1 MLGAYLEIAERVFM
15 RAAQKVAA
23 VALGIGLAGTI
34 YGIVRAGEAASAATT
49 KVKKAASGQLVD
61 QTALLNAH
69 QLAQLADSDDEKA
82 IAEAALKKGDQEL
95 DLAFDI
101 ALRNADAHPV
111 ALSEEA
117 KKIQLRLQQ
126 AQKVRDS
133 LQAQVTQLMAEV
145 AKATGD
151 KKQSLSDQLDIA
163 KSSLDL
169 ANNEVEEESGDLDDA
184 GGNQRARIEQLKQ
197 SHESAEKTIL
207 EVKFPQPA
215 AEQFGLV
222 HRYQQWSA
230 QRQKMQLLIKAKA
243 DADTAATAAMMQH
256 IELAEQ
262 IENEKKNSPDLAAH
276 SSAAAATGTSDEAAN
291 AAAQNV
297 RKARSHEESKATLA
311 LTKAIAD
318 DQHNLSSLDKRGSN
332 ERELSDLYSQWMTL
346 VSAREGEV
354 MKRML
359 IGVAIVLALLLIV
372 LFFDSWL
379 EKLLGTMKLDRRRVQ
394 TLRAVAR
401 VTLQVVSVLMV
412 LLVIMGPPTQLGT
425 FIGLATAGLTVALK
439 DFIVGFIGWFVLM
452 GKNGIRLGDWVEIN
466 GVTGEV
472 VEIGMFHTVLLETG
486 NWTDSGHP
494 TGRRVT
500 FTNSYA
506 IEGHYFNFSTSGQW
520 LWDELQVTIPEG
532 RDPFPL
538 VEAIQKKVLE
548 ATQDS
553 AEQAERE
560 WQRAA
565 GSRELSSI
573 SAIPAIN
580 MRPAA
585 AGIEVQV
592 RYVTRANE
600 RYQLRTKLYQT
611 LVELLGRRGLQTPL
625 PATPDAKAD

>member
-1 MLGAYLEIAERVFM
+1 MRAVQKIAATALVIGLGA
-15 RAAQKVAA
+15 
-23 VALGIGLAGTI
+23 TS
-34 YGIVRAGEAASAATT
+34 YGIFRAGEAAAAATT
-49 KVKKAASGQLVD
+49 RVKKAASSQLVD
-61 QTALLNAH
+61 QMALANAH
-69 QLAQLADSDDEKA
+69 QLAELADTTDEQE
-82 IAEAALKKGDQEL
+82 IAKQALTLGDREL

-111 ALSEEA
+111 ALSAEA
-117 KKIQLRLQQ
+117 KTIQARLQK
-126 AQKVRDS
+126 AQKVEES
-133 LQAQVTQLMAEV
+133 LQAQVTQLTAEV
-145 AKATGD
+145 AKVTGD
-151 KKQSLSDQLDIA
+151 QKQAVSDQLDIA

-169 ANNEVEEESGDLDDA
+169 ANNEVEDASNDLDDA
-184 GGNQRARIEQLKQ
+184 GGNQRGRITQLKQ
-197 SHESAEKTIL
+197 VHESAEKTIL
-207 EVKFPQPA
+207 EVKYPQPA
-215 AEQFGLV
+215 TEQLGLI

-230 QRQKMQLLIKAKA
+230 LRQKRQLLIKAKA

-256 IELAEQ
+256 NELAEQ

-276 SSAAAATGTSDEAAN
+276 SSSTDGTAASDEAAN

-297 RKARSHEESKATLA
+297 RKARSHAESKAALT

-332 ERELSDLYSQWMTL
+332 ERELSDLYSQWMSL
-346 VSAREGEV
+346 VSAREGNIV
-354 MKRML
+354 KRML
-359 IGVAIVLALLLIV
+359 IGVAIILVLLLIAI
-372 LFFDSWL
+372 FFDSWL

-401 VTLQVVSVLMV
+401 VSLQVVSVLLV

-452 GKNGIRLGDWVEIN
+452 GRNGIRLGDWVEIN

-573 SAIPAIN
+573 SAVPAIN

-611 LVELLGRRGLQTPL
+611 LVEVLGSRGSRIL
-625 PATPDAKAD
+625 PKENPT

>member
-1 MLGAYLEIAERVFM
+1 MRV
-15 RAAQKVAA
+15 AQKIAA
-23 VALGIGLAGTI
+23 IALVIGLGGTI

-49 KVKKAASGQLVD
+49 KSKKVAAGQLVD
-61 QTALLNAH
+61 QTALANAH
-69 QLAQLADSDDEKA
+69 QLAELADSTDEQEVAKQ
-82 IAEAALKKGDQEL
+82 ALTLGDREL

-111 ALSEEA
+111 ALSVEA
-117 KKIQLRLQQ
+117 KTIQARLQQ
-126 AQKVRDS
+126 SQKVQQS
-133 LQAQVTQLMAEV
+133 LQAQVTQLTAEV

-151 KKQSLSDQLDIA
+151 SKQAVQDQLDIA

-169 ANNEVEEESGDLDDA
+169 ADNEVEDAENDLADA
-184 GGNQRARIEQLKQ
+184 GGNQRGRIAQLKQ
-197 SHESAEKTIL
+197 SHESAEKAITD
-207 EVKFPQPA
+207 VKYPQPA
-215 AEQFGLV
+215 PEQLGLI

-230 QRQKMQLLIKAKA
+230 LRQKMQLLIKAKA
-243 DADTAATAAMMQH
+243 DADTASAALMMQH
-256 IELAEQ
+256 NELAEQ

-276 SSAAAATGTSDEAAN
+276 SSAADGTAASDNAAN

-297 RKARSHEESKATLA
+297 RKARSHEESKAA
-311 LTKAIAD
+311 LKVTKAIAD
-318 DQHNLSSLDKRGSN
+318 DQHNLSSFDKRGSN
-332 ERELSDLYSQWMTL
+332 ERELSDLYSQWMGL
-346 VSAREGEV
+346 VSAREGNI

-359 IGVAIVLALLLIV
+359 IGVAIILVLLLIAI
-372 LFFDSWL
+372 FFDSWL

-401 VTLQVVSVLMV
+401 VTLQVVSVLLV

-452 GKNGIRLGDWVEIN
+452 GRNGIRLGDWVEIN

-565 GSRELSSI
+565 GSRDLSSI
-573 SAIPAIN
+573 SAVPAIN
-580 MRPAA
+580 MRPAP

-625 PATPDAKAD
+625 PAIPDAKAD

>member
-1 MLGAYLEIAERVFM
+1 MFGAYLGFNEEGVMRV
-15 RAAQKVAA
+15 AQKIAA
-23 VALGIGLAGTI
+23 VALVTGLGATI
-34 YGIVRAGEAASAATT
+34 YGIVRTGESASAAT
-49 KVKKAASGQLVD
+49 KKASKVAAGQLVD
-61 QTALLNAH
+61 QTALANASK
-69 QLAQLADSDDEKA
+69 LAQLADTPDEQQ
-82 IAEAALKKGDQEL
+82 IAKEVLTLGDREL

-111 ALSEEA
+111 ALSAEA
-117 KKIQLRLQQ
+117 KAIQASLQK
-126 AQKVRDS
+126 AQKLQES
-133 LQAQVTQLMAEV
+133 LQVQVAQLTAEMS
-145 AKATGD
+145 KATGD
-151 KKQSLSDQLDIA
+151 KKQSLNDQLDLA
-163 KSSLDL
+163 KSSFDL
-169 ANNEVEEESGDLDDA
+169 ATNEVEEAAGDLNDA
-184 GGNQRARIEQLKQ
+184 GGNQRGRIEQLKQ
-197 SHESAEKTIL
+197 SHESAEKAITD
-207 EVKFPQPA
+207 VKFPEPA
-215 AEQFGLV
+215 AEQLGLV

-230 QRQKMQLLIKAKA
+230 LRQKMQLLAKAKA

-256 IELAEQ
+256 IELAAQ

-276 SSAAAATGTSDEAAN
+276 SSGNGATTSDEAAN

-297 RKARSHEESKATLA
+297 RKMRSHEESKATLT

-318 DQHNLSSLDKRGSN
+318 DQHNLASLDKRGSN
-332 ERELSDLYSQWMTL
+332 ERELSDLYLQWMGL
-346 VSAREGEV
+346 VFARESNV
-354 MKRML
+354 IKRML
-359 IGVAIVLALLLIV
+359 IGVAIVLALLLIAI
-372 LFFDSWL
+372 FFDSWL
-379 EKLLGTMKLDRRRVQ
+379 EKLLGTMKLDRRQVQ
-394 TLRAVAR
+394 TLRAVTR
-401 VTLQVVSVLMV
+401 VALQVVSVLLI

-439 DFIVGFIGWFVLM
+439 DFIVGFLGWFVLM

-532 RDPFPL
+532 RDPFAL
-538 VEAIQKKVLE
+538 VEAIQQKVLE
-548 ATQDS
+548 ATQNS

-560 WQRAA
+560 WQHAA

-573 SAIPAIN
+573 SAVPAIN
-580 MRPAA
+580 MRPAP

-600 RYQLRTKLYQT
+600 RYQLRTKLYQA
-611 LVELLGRRGLQTPL
+611 LVELLGRSSARIL
-625 PATPDAKAD
+625 PKESST

>member
-1 MLGAYLEIAERVFM
+1 M
-15 RAAQKVAA
+15 RAAQKLAA
-23 VALGIGLAGTI
+23 VALTAGLAAAI
-34 YGIVRAGEAASAATT
+34 YGIVRAGESASAAT
-49 KVKKAASGQLVD
+49 KKAKKAAGQLVD
-61 QTALLNAH
+61 QTALANAS
-69 QLAQLADSDDEKA
+69 QLAQLADTPEEQEIAKA
-82 IAEAALKKGDQEL
+82 VLTLGDREL

-111 ALSEEA
+111 MLSEEA
-117 KKIQLRLQQ
+117 KAIQTRLQK
-126 AQKVRDS
+126 AQKVQQS
-133 LQAQVTQLMAEV
+133 LQVQVAQLAAEV

-151 KKQSLSDQLDIA
+151 KKDSLNDQLDLA

-169 ANNEVEEESGDLDDA
+169 AVNEVEDATGDLDEA
-184 GGNQRARIEQLKQ
+184 GGNQRGRITQLKQ
-197 SHESAEKTIL
+197 AHESAEKVIT
-207 EVKFPQPA
+207 EAKFPQPA
-215 AEQFGLV
+215 PEQFGLI
-222 HRYQQWSA
+222 HRFQQWSA
-230 QRQKMQLLIKAKA
+230 LRQKKLALEKAKA
-243 DADTAATAAMMQH
+243 DADSGAIAAASQH
-256 IELAEQ
+256 NSLAGQ
-262 IENEKKNSPDLAAH
+262 IETEKRNSPDLAAH
-276 SSAAAATGTSDEAAN
+276 SGHNDSVSAGDAAN

-297 RKARSHEESKATLA
+297 RKARSHEESKAALT

-318 DQHNLSSLDKRGSN
+318 DQHNLSSLDKRASN
-332 ERELSDLYSQWMTL
+332 EKELSDLYGQWVGL
-346 VSAREGEV
+346 VSARQSEIV
-354 MKRML
+354 KRML
-359 IGVAIVLALLLIV
+359 IGVAIILVLLLIAI
-372 LFFDSWL
+372 FFDSWL
-379 EKLLGTMKLDRRRVQ
+379 EKLLGTLKLDRRRVQ

-401 VTLQVVSVLMV
+401 VALQVVSVLMV

-439 DFIVGFIGWFVLM
+439 DFIVGFLGWFVLM

-520 LWDELQVTIPEG
+520 LWDELQVTIPES

-548 ATQDS
+548 ATQNS
-553 AEQAERE
+553 AEQAELE

-565 GSRELSSI
+565 GSRGLSSI
-573 SAIPAIN
+573 SAAPAIS
-580 MRPAA
+580 MRPAPT
-585 AGIEVQV
+585 GIEVQV

-600 RYQLRTKLYQT
+600 RYQLRTKLYQA
-611 LVELLGRRGLQTPL
+611 LVELLGRGSARILPKETP
-625 PATPDAKAD
+625 T

>member
-1 MLGAYLEIAERVFM
+1 M
-15 RAAQKVAA
+15 RAGQKIAA
-23 VALGIGLAGTI
+23 TALAIGLGGTI
-34 YGIVRAGEAASAATT
+34 YGIVRAEEAASAATT
-49 KVKKAASGQLVD
+49 KAKKTAAGQFVD
-61 QTALLNAH
+61 QSALATAM
-69 QLAQLADSDDEKA
+69 QLAQLADTPEEQE
-82 IAEAALKKGDQEL
+82 IVRQALKLGDHEL

-101 ALRNADAHPV
+101 ALRNADAHPP
-111 ALSEEA
+111 ALTEEA
-117 KKIQLRLQQ
+117 KEIQVRLQN
-126 AQKVRDS
+126 AQKVQQS
-133 LQAQVTQLMAEV
+133 LQAQVAQLAAEFS
-145 AKATGD
+145 KASGD
-151 KKQSLSDQLDIA
+151 KKEALQDQLDLA

-169 ANNEVEEESGDLDDA
+169 ADNEVEDAQNDLADA
-184 GGNQRARIEQLKQ
+184 GGNRRALITQLKQ
-197 SHESAEKTIL
+197 SHEEASKGVDAG
-207 EVKFPQPA
+207 VKFPQPA
-215 AEQFGLV
+215 PEQFGLI

-230 QRQKMQLLIKAKA
+230 LRQRMKLLIKAKA
-243 DADTAATAAMMQH
+243 EADAAAVAAMMQH
-256 IELAEQ
+256 NELARQ
-262 IENEKKNSPDLAAH
+262 IDNEKKNSPDLAAH
-276 SSAAAATGTSDEAAN
+276 STSGDAGTADDAAN

-297 RKARSHEESKATLA
+297 RKTRSHAESKAALK
-311 LTKAIAD
+311 LTKGIAE

-332 ERELSDLYSQWMTL
+332 ERELSDLYSRWMGL
-346 VSAREGEV
+346 VSAREGNIV
-354 MKRML
+354 KRVL
-359 IGVAIVLALLLIV
+359 IGVAIILVLLLIV
-372 LFFDSWL
+372 IFFDSWL

-401 VTLQVVSVLMV
+401 VSLQVVSVLLV

-538 VEAIQKKVLE
+538 VEAIQKKVVE

-565 GSRELSSI
+565 GSQELSSI
-573 SAIPAIN
+573 SAVPAIN
-580 MRPAA
+580 MRPAPT
-585 AGIEVQV
+585 GIEVQV
-592 RYVTRANE
+592 RYVTRASE

-625 PATPDAKAD
+625 PAIPDAKAD

>member
-1 MLGAYLEIAERVFM
+1 M
-15 RAAQKVAA
+15 RAAQKIAA
-23 VALGIGLAGTI
+23 TALVIALGGAV

-49 KVKKAASGQLVD
+49 RIKKAAATQLVD
-61 QTALLNAH
+61 QTALDNAR
-69 QLAQLADSDDEKA
+69 QLAQMADSEDEKA
-82 IAEAALKKGDQEL
+82 IAIEVLKIGDREV

-101 ALRNADAHPV
+101 ALRSAEAHPV
-111 ALSEEA
+111 MLSAEA
-117 KKIQLRLQQ
+117 KAIQARLQQ
-126 AQKVRDS
+126 AQKLQEG

-151 KKQSLSDQLDIA
+151 KKQSLSDQLDLA
-163 KSSLDL
+163 KSALDL
-169 ANNEVEEESGDLDDA
+169 ADGDVADAEGDLNDA
-184 GGNQRARIEQLKQ
+184 GGNQRARIAQLKQ
-197 SHESAEKTIL
+197 AHESAEKGITD
-207 EVKFPQPA
+207 VKFPEA
-215 AEQFGLV
+215 GAEQLGLV

-230 QRQKMQLLIKAKA
+230 LRQKMRFLIKAKA

-256 IELAEQ
+256 NELAEQ

-276 SSAAAATGTSDEAAN
+276 SASGSGTSDDVAN
-291 AAAQNV
+291 AAAQSV
-297 RKARSHEESKATLA
+297 RKARTHEESKATVT
-311 LTKAIAD
+311 LTKAVAA

-332 ERELSDLYSQWMTL
+332 ERDLSDLYSQWMSL
-346 VSAREGEV
+346 VSVREGNV
-354 MKRML
+354 MKLML
-359 IGVAIVLALLLIV
+359 IGVTIVLALLLIV

-401 VTLQVVSVLMV
+401 VTLQVASVLMV
-412 LLVIMGPPTQLGT
+412 LLVILGPPTQLGT

-472 VEIGMFHTVLLETG
+472 AEIGMFHTVLLETG

-538 VEAIQKKVLE
+538 VEAIQQKVLE
-548 ATQDS
+548 ATQNS
-553 AEQAERE
+553 TEQAERE

-565 GSRELSSI
+565 GSREMSSI
-573 SAIPAIN
+573 SAVPAIN
-580 MRPAA
+580 MRPAP

-611 LVELLGRRGLQTPL
+611 LVELLGGRGPRIL
-625 PATPDAKAD
+625 PKENPT

>member
-1 MLGAYLEIAERVFM
+1 M

-34 YGIVRAGEAASAATT
+34 YGVVRAGEAASAAT
-49 KVKKAASGQLVD
+49 KKAKKATTELVD
-61 QTALLNAH
+61 QTALSNAH
-69 QLAQLADSDDEKA
+69 QLAELADTADEQE
-82 IAEAALKKGDQEL
+82 IAKQVLTLGDREL

-111 ALSEEA
+111 ALSVEA
-117 KKIQLRLQQ
+117 KTIQARLQQ
-126 AQKVRDS
+126 AQKVQQS
-133 LQAQVTQLMAEV
+133 LQAQVAQLTSDV

-151 KKQSLSDQLDIA
+151 RKAALTDQLA
-163 KSSLDL
+163 LAQSSLDL
-169 ANNEVEEESGDLDDA
+169 ADNEVEDGENDLADA
-184 GGNQRARIEQLKQ
+184 GGNQRGRIAQLKQ
-197 SHESAEKTIL
+197 SHESAEKVITD
-207 EVKFPQPA
+207 VKYPQLAPD
-215 AEQFGLV
+215 QFGLV

-230 QRQKMQLLIKAKA
+230 LRQRMQLLIKAKA
-243 DADTAATAAMMQH
+243 DADTAATTAMMEH
-256 IELAEQ
+256 NELAEQ

-276 SSAAAATGTSDEAAN
+276 SSSAGGVGTSDDAAN

-297 RKARSHEESKATLA
+297 LKTRSHEESRAA
-311 LTKAIAD
+311 LKVTKAIAD
-318 DQHNLSSLDKRGSN
+318 DQHNLSSLDKRGTN
-332 ERELSDLYSQWMTL
+332 ERELSDLYSQWMGL
-346 VSAREGEV
+346 VSAREGDII
-354 MKRML
+354 KRML
-359 IGVAIVLALLLIV
+359 IGIAIILVLLLIAI
-372 LFFDSWL
+372 FFDSWL

-412 LLVIMGPPTQLGT
+412 LLIVMGPPTQLGT

-611 LVELLGRRGLQTPL
+611 LVELLGRRGLQTPM
-625 PATPDAKAD
+625 PAMPDAKGD